1 MKINQTM
8 IATVLTAVAL
18 NVAMLT
24 GFNGLDDKWV
34 SVTSAAL
41 AVIAGFLNPKS
52 HR

>member
-8 IATVLTAVAL
+8 IATILAAVAL

-24 GFNGLDDKWV
+24 GYTGLDDKWV

-41 AVIAGFLNPKS
+41 AVVAGLLPNKK